1 MRNVQGVLGCSGR
14 NYAGQRKNLK
24 WAAFRRGRITA
35 TNFGPVLKNAS
46 TSRAPSQSLMKTLL
60 GGYDP
65 SGVHAVQWGQ
75 MHEDIAIALYE
86 KENMVEVEKTGIWL
100 STSGK
105 LGASPDGFIR
115 TDTIIE
121 VKCPYSA
128 RSTTLADLASKK
140 YF

>member
-1 MRNVQGVLGCSGR
+1 M
-14 NYAGQRKNLK
+14 
-24 WAAFRRGRITA
+24 
-35 TNFGPVLKNAS
+35 LKNAS